1 MCCSLPPSLPSAWHW
16 YGSLLSGFRLI
27 LKSCA
32 LRVGLSKDVETR
44 VCSPAVEI
52 SLRTSVERSEIQ
64 FQSLKFFHTSRSWPL
79 YQDSNNK
86 LVEFFRSSHFYSFF
100 MVSLPLWLKPC
111 VRISSVRVSVTV
123 IVPKIRNNARK
134 SFICST
140 NRGFIL
146 TSAVKSSFWGLK
158 QMIFFPLCVF
168 LCNQFI
174 V

>member
-32 LRVGLSKDVETR
+32 LRVGLSEDVETR

-86 LVEFFRSSHFYSFF
+86 LVEFFRSSHFYSFSWF
-100 MVSLPLWLKPC
+100 RFPFGENHVSGFHFG
-111 VRISSVRVSVTV
+111 RVSVTV